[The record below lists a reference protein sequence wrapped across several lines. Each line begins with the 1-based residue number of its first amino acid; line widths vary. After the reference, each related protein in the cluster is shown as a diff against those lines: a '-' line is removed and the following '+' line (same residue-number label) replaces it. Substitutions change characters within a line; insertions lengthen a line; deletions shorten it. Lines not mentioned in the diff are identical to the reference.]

1 MTSLRQFTFF
11 DYILSQTMRI
21 VSFLIFFAFCN
32 VDFIDEFD
40 FSEFT
45 QIISLLLSATS
56 LSEVLFEA
64 SMNDVLWDSTIDE
77 FFNLLK
83 W

>member
-11 DYILSQTMRI
+11 DYILSRTMRI
-21 VSFLIFFAFCN
+21 VSFLIFFTFCN